1 MFELPTGEPVDAEM
15 ELGVSR
21 ESFPFDFGCVT
32 YYKPRA
38 KNPVAHR
45 LVCAGVAS
53 GWLCAND
60 KGRKYTAGAEAEEL
74 LKKLDDST
82 DLRVRGTIWT
92 QAQFEQVARDLLEA
106 FTDPASLGTLLPMPR
121 IEGHVPTKDLAL
133 LVEMLASSEVAHGAC
148 AIEDGMLIHAEG
160 ELPTGGDEFATIVEG
175 HLSAME
181 ALGGGIDQPRPLASS
196 IALENGS
203 LLLAPA
209 GDAAIAVWTR
219 PEADHT
225 AMLANAAALL
235 RSESA
240 GLLGDEGAEPLPEG
254 VEVKDSRGGI
264 DQMISH
270 LRIAKDESV
279 TGYLESVPMEGEPVS
294 ITLVGGIPA
303 GIRAKGADS
312 TEGAI
317 TRATSSSNRLR
328 LVRLDR
334 TMRLLLRSSTVDDF
348 SLAGLCETIATCR
361 TRSDDRK
368 NLLQGRLETLF
379 GFELGVE
386 GMQEGRKVWKLVETE
401 DAVGALPGTTR
412 KSLMGP
418 VVAEL
423 QVRIQRLQED
433 VMRTSREKSKAEDEV
448 VATRAERDEV
458 KSEAGALQ
466 EMLEQG
472 RDDRLDLSKQLDDH
486 TLRIRE
492 EQASAEEQAARSERL
507 ARRVSELEHQIK
519 SRAEELAG
527 ALGEMESRT
536 QLLEALE
543 GLLSEE
549 GRAKAELEAA
559 EARLAE
565 VRRLSDDDERLQRV
579 LHEQVNAQR
588 ERHRRAQADLN
599 ELERRVEQRRDEMTS
614 LEGEAHSS
622 RANLEEERLRCAEMD
637 RKHTLL
643 QSELREL
650 MEERRQLMRE
660 LGDLDT
666 RRGSAEAEL
675 RMLVEQSEDLQDA
688 HELALVDIAEA
699 ERIRARLS
707 EEPLARA
714 LLGDETGLAQL
725 EPVLDRMSAAR
736 SRGFSVVLLDRAVE
750 RGLQIIQHTV
760 DEVAKTPRY
769 LLSTEVMDLLS
780 RQAPE
785 TADTVRSLT
794 RWSVQNRLENRL
806 SETVSHV
813 VLDLENILNE
823 YEQSVTMLM
832 QLREVIRQMVELG
845 LPSEQVGPLEKI
857 SHMPEAL
864 PSVSREVNRLIR
876 QSLDDIYLESDRSTS
891 GEAVGLEQTVEV
903 LEKLMAR
910 LEASGLTGETPPGIL
925 WTFQQSGM
933 LPFESHAL
941 THLERP
947 AINNE
952 AISHMNAAGDEVAT
966 SLSDSSETPTA
977 TVAVDTPVVAE
988 VQPSDTSQTWEPI
1001 DAPSDRDGIDLTSRV
1016 TSGLPSPEVLGTAAE
1031 LSDLAKLEMNLAEMD
1046 SSADTRD
1053 GTVSGVPPPADP
1065 EKRSELDSLEDELSD
1080 LDL

>member
-15 ELGVSR
+15 EMGVAR
-21 ESFPFDFGCVT
+21 ESFPFDFGCIT

-38 KNPVAHR
+38 KNPIAHR

-53 GWLCAND
+53 GWLCGAD
-60 KGRKYTAGAEAEEL
+60 KGRKFSAGSEAEEAV
-74 LKKLDDST
+74 KKLADST
-82 DLRVRGTIWT
+82 DLRVRGTVWT
-92 QAQFEQVARDLLEA
+92 QSQFEQVARDLLEA

-133 LVEMLASSEVAHGAC
+133 LVEMLAHSEVAHGAC
-148 AIEDGMLIHAEG
+148 AVEDGMLVHSEG
-160 ELPTGGDEFATIVEG
+160 DLPKSGEQFAVLVQT
-175 HLSAME
+175 HLDAME
-181 ALGGGIDQPRPLASS
+181 SLGGGIDQARPFASS
-196 IALENGS
+196 LALEEGS
-203 LLLAPA
+203 LLIAPA

-235 RSESA
+235 KTESA
-240 GLLGDEGAEPLPEG
+240 GITSDDAAEPLPDG
-254 VEVKDSRGGI
+254 IEVKESRGGI

-270 LRIAKDESV
+270 LRVAKDESV
-279 TGYLESVPMEGEPVS
+279 TGHLESVPMEGEPVS
-294 ITLVGGIPA
+294 ITLVEGIPV

-312 TEGAI
+312 CEGAV

-334 TMRLLLRSSTVDDF
+334 TMRLLLRSSTIEDY
-348 SLAGLCETIATCR
+348 SLATLCDTIATCR

-368 NLLQGRLETLF
+368 NLLQGRLDTLY

-386 GMQEGRKVWKLVETE
+386 TMQEGRKVWKLIETE
-401 DAVGALPGTTR
+401 DAATGLPGTTR

-423 QVRIQRLQED
+423 QIRIQRLQED
-433 VMRTSREKSKAEDEV
+433 LARGGRDMSKAKDEI
-448 VATRAERDEV
+448 VAARTERDEV
-458 KSEAGALQ
+458 KGEVAALQ
-466 EMLEQG
+466 EMMEEG
-472 RDDRLDLSKQLDDH
+472 RDSRLDLSKQLDDS
-486 TLRIRE
+486 TMRIRE
-492 EQASAEEQAARSERL
+492 EQASAEEQAARAERL

-519 SRAEELAG
+519 GRAEELAS
-527 ALGEMESRT
+527 ALGEMESRS

-549 GRAKAELEAA
+549 ARAKSELGAA
-559 EARLAE
+559 ESRLAE
-565 VRRLSDDDERLQRV
+565 VRRLSDDDERVQRV

-622 RANLEEERLRCAEMD
+622 RSNLEEERLRCAEMD

-666 RRGSAEAEL
+666 RRGGAEAEL
-675 RMLVEQSEDLQDA
+675 RMLVEQSEELQDA

-707 EEPLARA
+707 EEPLAQA

-780 RQAPE
+780 SQAPE

-806 SETVSHV
+806 AETVSHV

-832 QLREVIRQMVELG
+832 QLREVLRQMVELG
-845 LPSEQVGPLEKI
+845 LPADQVGPLEKI

-876 QSLDDIYLESDRSTS
+876 QSLDDIYIDSDRRTS

-903 LEKLMAR
+903 LEQLKMR
-910 LEASGLTGETPPGIL
+910 LEESGLTNDDPVGIL
-925 WTFQQSGM
+925 WNFQHSGM

-952 AISHMNAAGDEVAT
+952 AISHMNAAGDEVAIAFDDN
-966 SLSDSSETPTA
+966 SGAALSTP
-977 TVAVDTPVVAE
+977 DEPVVTE
-988 VQPSDTSQTWEPI
+988 VRPSDTSQTWQPI
-1001 DAPSDRDGIDLTSRV
+1001 DAPADKDGIDLTSRV
-1016 TSGLPSPEVLGTAAE
+1016 TSGLPSADVLGTAAE
-1031 LSDLAKLEMNLAEMD
+1031 LSDLAILEKELADMD
-1046 SSADTRD
+1046 SDASVRDDT
-1053 GTVSGVPPPADP
+1053 VNGVPPPADA
-1065 EKRSELDSLEDELSD
+1065 EMRTELDSLEDELSD